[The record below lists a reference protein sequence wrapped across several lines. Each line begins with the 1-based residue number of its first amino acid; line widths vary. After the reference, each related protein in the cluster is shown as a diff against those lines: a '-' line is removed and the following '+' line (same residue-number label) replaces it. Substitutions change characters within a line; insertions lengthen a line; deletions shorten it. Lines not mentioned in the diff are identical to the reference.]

1 MRNNSVMHRSGKKNA
16 LTFQKRKRNVVSK
29 QEQFHFFIIIFSL
42 ALDGIFT
49 TLDPLFCTA
58 VYSDYSWWHYL
69 VQPPNCAGAT
79 RTMSCLQIQS
89 QHEHGLTP
97 TGRGV
102 YFLFCALPCQLN
114 SLSIFRKRER
124 ERKKLLT
131 NTKELGYTAELHTG
145 NWNGPAR
152 EIHANPRTP
161 VDRLLR
167 SSSRFTSA
175 HFPNTPSQQ
184 ESNSLFNRKEEEPI
198 LIYGKVYCRPSAQR
212 EVAGQR
218 ATCGCQNIVSPCYF

>member
-1 MRNNSVMHRSGKKNA
+1 MRNNSVTHRSGNKNA

-102 YFLFCALPCQLN
+102 YFLFCALLCLLN
-114 SLSIFRKRER
+114 SLSIFRKREK
-124 ERKKLLT
+124 KKLLT

-145 NWNGPAR
+145 TETTR
-152 EIHANPRTP
+152 EIDANPRTP

-184 ESNSLFNRKEEEPI
+184 EPNSCLTEKKR
-198 LIYGKVYCRPSAQR
+198 
-212 EVAGQR
+212 
-218 ATCGCQNIVSPCYF
+218 SPF

>member
-1 MRNNSVMHRSGKKNA
+1 MRNNSVTHRSGNKNA

-29 QEQFHFFIIIFSL
+29 QEQFHFFIIIFSF

-102 YFLFCALPCQLN
+102 YFLFCALLCQLN
-114 SLSIFRKRER
+114 SLSIFRKRE
-124 ERKKLLT
+124 KK
-131 NTKELGYTAELHTG
+131 
-145 NWNGPAR
+145 
-152 EIHANPRTP
+152 
-161 VDRLLR
+161 
-167 SSSRFTSA
+167 SF
-175 HFPNTPSQQ
+175 
-184 ESNSLFNRKEEEPI
+184 
-198 LIYGKVYCRPSAQR
+198 
-212 EVAGQR
+212 
-218 ATCGCQNIVSPCYF
+218 

>member
-1 MRNNSVMHRSGKKNA
+1 MRNNSVTHRSGNKNA

-58 VYSDYSWWHYL
+58 VYSDYSWGHYL

-102 YFLFCALPCQLN
+102 YFLFCALLCQLN
-114 SLSIFRKRER
+114 SLSIFRKREK
-124 ERKKLLT
+124 KKLLT

-145 NWNGPAR
+145 TETVLQEKYTQTHEHLLIVCYGQAR
-152 EIHANPRTP
+152 AS
-161 VDRLLR
+161 LLHTFQTHR
-167 SSSRFTSA
+167 VSRNQT
-175 HFPNTPSQQ
+175 
-184 ESNSLFNRKEEEPI
+184 R
-198 LIYGKVYCRPSAQR
+198 V
-212 EVAGQR
+212 
-218 ATCGCQNIVSPCYF
+218 

>member
-1 MRNNSVMHRSGKKNA
+1 MRNNSVTHRSGNKNA
-16 LTFQKRKRNVVSK
+16 LTFQKWKRNVVSK
-29 QEQFHFFIIIFSL
+29 QEQFHFFIIIFSF

-102 YFLFCALPCQLN
+102 YFLFCALLCQLN
-114 SLSIFRKRER
+114 SLSIFRKREKKSFWQTQKSWATQQSCTLALKR
-124 ERKKLLT
+124 SCKRNTRKPT
-131 NTKELGYTAELHTG
+131 NTCWSFVTVKLALHFCTLSKHT
-145 NWNGPAR
+145 
-152 EIHANPRTP
+152 E
-161 VDRLLR
+161 
-167 SSSRFTSA
+167 SA
-175 HFPNTPSQQ
+175 GTK
-184 ESNSLFNRKEEEPI
+184 LVFNRKEEDPI

>member
-1 MRNNSVMHRSGKKNA
+1 MRNNSVKHRSGNKNA
-16 LTFQKRKRNVVSK
+16 LTFQKKKAQCGQQTRTVSLLYYY
-29 QEQFHFFIIIFSL
+29 FSL

-49 TLDPLFCTA
+49 ILDPLFCTA

-124 ERKKLLT
+124 KKLLT

-145 NWNGPAR
+145 TETVLQEKYTQTHEHLLIVCYGQAR
-152 EIHANPRTP
+152 ASLLHTFQTH
-161 VDRLLR
+161 RL
-167 SSSRFTSA
+167 SRNQT
-175 HFPNTPSQQ
+175 
-184 ESNSLFNRKEEEPI
+184 R
-198 LIYGKVYCRPSAQR
+198 V
-212 EVAGQR
+212 
-218 ATCGCQNIVSPCYF
+218 

>member
-1 MRNNSVMHRSGKKNA
+1 MRNNSVTHRSGNKNA

-102 YFLFCALPCQLN
+102 YFLFCALLCLLN
-114 SLSIFRKRER
+114 SLSIFRKREKKKAFDKHKR
-124 ERKKLLT
+124 AGLHSRAAHWHWNYTRNRRKPT
-131 NTKELGYTAELHTG
+131 NTCWSFVTVKLALHFCTLSKHT
-145 NWNGPAR
+145 
-152 EIHANPRTP
+152 E
-161 VDRLLR
+161 
-167 SSSRFTSA
+167 SA
-175 HFPNTPSQQ
+175 GTK
-184 ESNSLFNRKEEEPI
+184 LVFNRKEEEPI